1 MTAVGWLRRLPY
13 LPRTLRWRLFLILFA
28 GLAAAHA
35 LSFGVLFLE
44 RYMTAKTMMLGN
56 LEKDVGISIA
66 LLDRLPANE
75 RQQWVAMLERGNYR
89 YELGPGL
96 PGVPELSGLGPEIAD
111 TINEAAGQRFPVT
124 VETIPGSPHRLQAH
138 VTLSD
143 GSPVTI
149 DLRPRVMPLAAW
161 LPYVLIAQ
169 LLLLILCT
177 WLAVRLAIRPLLRLA
192 NAAEALDPSKKAA
205 RLEETGP
212 MEVAYA
218 ATAFNAM
225 RDRIAHY
232 LEERVQILAAISHD
246 LQTPLTRMKLRAEM
260 AEDSPEKDKLT
271 SDLAEIER
279 LVREGVTYARTAHGN
294 AEKPARI
301 DIGSFVESIV
311 FDYQDTGKA
320 VTARETIDAVVVTR
334 PHALRRIVTNLI
346 DNALKFA
353 GEAEVNVRR
362 TPEGRTCITVLD
374 HGPGIPEGQLEAVLQ
389 PFYRLEQSRNR
400 NTGGTGLGLAIAHQL
415 ALAIGGSLHLR
426 NRSEGGLAAEIIL
439 GGTAS
444 DGVDRSAPLDG

>member
-1 MTAVGWLRRLPY
+1 MNTDGWLRRLFH

-28 GLAAAHA
+28 GLAAAQA
-35 LSFGVLFLE
+35 LSFAVLFLE

-56 LEKDVGISIA
+56 LEKDVGTSIA
-66 LLDRLPANE
+66 LLDRLPASE

-96 PGVPELSGLGPEIAD
+96 PGVPELSGLGAEIAKI
-111 TINEAAGQRFPVT
+111 INEAAGRHFPVT
-124 VETIPGSPHRLQAH
+124 VETIPGRLQRLQAH

-143 GSPVTI
+143 QTQVTI
-149 DLRPRVMPLAAW
+149 DLRPRVMPLADW

-177 WLAVRLAIRPLLRLA
+177 GFAVRLAIRPLLRLA
-192 NAAEALDPSKKAA
+192 NAAEALDPNQNAA

-212 MEVAYA
+212 TEVAYA

-232 LEERVQILAAISHD
+232 LEERVQILTAISHD
-246 LQTPLTRMKLRAEM
+246 LQTPITRMRLRAEM
-260 AEDSPEKDKLT
+260 AEESPEKDKLI
-271 SDLAEIER
+271 SDLSEIEL

-320 VTARETIDAVVVTR
+320 VTSQETVDTVVVTR

-353 GEAEVNVRR
+353 GEAEVTVGT

-374 HGPGIPEGQLEAVLQ
+374 RGPGIPQGQLEAVLK

-400 NTGGTGLGLAIAHQL
+400 DTGGTGLGLAIAHQL
-415 ALAIGGSLHLR
+415 ASAIGGSLRLR
-426 NRSEGGLAAEIIL
+426 NRSKGGLAAEIIL
-439 GGTAS
+439 G
-444 DGVDRSAPLDG
+444 